1 MKARELELIENLTAA
16 SIQAEMYITKLIRHA
31 ERELRNIKRDLGI
44 EQAFIQNL
52 EAELKQVVDNF
63 EQHKKWNKIV
73 L

>member
-1 MKARELELIENLTAA
+1 VKARELELIENLTAA

-63 EQHKKWNKIV
+63 EQHKK
-73 L
+73 